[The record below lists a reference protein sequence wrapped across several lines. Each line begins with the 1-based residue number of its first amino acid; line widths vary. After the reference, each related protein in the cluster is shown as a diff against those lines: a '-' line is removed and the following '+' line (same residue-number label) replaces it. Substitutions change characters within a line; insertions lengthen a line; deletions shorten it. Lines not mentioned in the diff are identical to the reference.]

1 MPETSQEMTNILQQ
15 MFSNQTDIAA
25 AVELVT
31 YEVGNTLTPLRDS
44 SIMSELFLEEISKLM
59 GIMVKGID
67 TLAKNKG
74 GAPGGGNSSQSII
87 PSASDIVKS
96 ITFGV
101 FPKVVKAYAK
111 GMRNLI
117 TELSDIN
124 DVSLEK
130 LKTFSEASKAIS
142 EFAKIRVS
150 GVIKAGVASRLLGG
164 SIKSFVETL
173 SKLSDA
179 SVKKLS
185 ALAEAFSDFN
195 KVEAG
200 PMLKFGLALIFIRK
214 PLTDFIDA
222 INNTTVG
229 NFVKSADNISKGVTK
244 LGKAD
249 VSSLTKLGNTIL
261 KVGGGFILFAGGLF
275 VLGKSL
281 KTFSEVKWEDLGKAG
296 LVIGGIVAA
305 TYGLSKIQGSLLKS
319 ALGIAAM
326 GAALAVTAIAL
337 RTFESVKWEDLGKAT
352 VALGGL
358 ALLGTFLGK
367 SMATI
372 AKGALAI
379 GLLGASLIPLAFGL
393 NLLKDVS
400 WKSLG
405 IAAVALVG
413 LTLAAAGLGALLM
426 GPQAALFAAGV
437 LAIAALGAA
446 LIPLAY
452 GLNVLSKVDMKAFE
466 GLTGVAASLAK
477 ASLLLLLAAPGM
489 TLAGAAM
496 LPLSAGLTLLKLAIG
511 DDNKIGEFF
520 DSFSE
525 RISKL
530 DGGMLFG
537 IAGGIAAIGAAIAG
551 FGVGEAAAGLG
562 NFIGKLLSFGADSPL
577 EKLMK
582 LSKEGYNLIGIG
594 QSIKAMGEGMK
605 YISDLNTDWASFG
618 SFPWDKIEELK
629 DFKTPIQIIAS
640 NSPAAAASNGL
651 STVTPSPADTVSAIN
666 SPGNSGGGMMVV
678 NNVSRGGDVHNVS
691 NSNVN
696 QNLNGAA
703 GPILTGSA
711 MGLYAY

>member
-1 MPETSQEMTNILQQ
+1 MPDTSEEMTNILQQ
-15 MFSNQTDIAA
+15 MFNNQTDIAA

-31 YEVGNTLTPLRDS
+31 YEVGNTLNPLRDS
-44 SIMSELFLEEISKLM
+44 SIMSELFLKEISKLM

-195 KVEAG
+195 KVQAG

-214 PLTDFIDA
+214 PLTGFIDA

-229 NFVKSADNISKGVTK
+229 NFVESADKIAKGITK

-372 AKGALAI
+372 AKGALA
-379 GLLGASLIPLAFGL
+379 
-393 NLLKDVS
+393 DR
-400 WKSLG
+400 KS
-405 IAAVALVG
+405 
-413 LTLAAAGLGALLM
+413 
-426 GPQAALFAAGV
+426 
-437 LAIAALGAA
+437 
-446 LIPLAY
+446 
-452 GLNVLSKVDMKAFE
+452 
-466 GLTGVAASLAK
+466 
-477 ASLLLLLAAPGM
+477 
-489 TLAGAAM
+489 
-496 LPLSAGLTLLKLAIG
+496 
-511 DDNKIGEFF
+511 
-520 DSFSE
+520 
-525 RISKL
+525 
-530 DGGMLFG
+530 
-537 IAGGIAAIGAAIAG
+537 
-551 FGVGEAAAGLG
+551 
-562 NFIGKLLSFGADSPL
+562 
-577 EKLMK
+577 
-582 LSKEGYNLIGIG
+582 
-594 QSIKAMGEGMK
+594 
-605 YISDLNTDWASFG
+605 
-618 SFPWDKIEELK
+618 
-629 DFKTPIQIIAS
+629 
-640 NSPAAAASNGL
+640 
-651 STVTPSPADTVSAIN
+651 
-666 SPGNSGGGMMVV
+666 VV
-678 NNVSRGGDVHNVS
+678 
-691 NSNVN
+691 
-696 QNLNGAA
+696 
-703 GPILTGSA
+703 
-711 MGLYAY
+711 